1 MPSLNE
7 DVLRFALKIILITHE
22 AVVFK
27 TKMHLSMENMK
38 LMYVGNIQTYIY
50 KYNNYF
56 VASLISD

>member
-1 MPSLNE
+1 MRL
-7 DVLRFALKIILITHE
+7 LFLKQ